1 MTYLGVSTVRSGRN
15 LNRDC
20 SGLLDCHTY
29 CFSVSYIFP
38 LQEVRFIKQ
47 ALFPVLMCHAAGRGD
62 IDAMEDLRQ
71 QVYI

>member
-1 MTYLGVSTVRSGRN
+1 MRSGRD
-15 LNRDC
+15 LNRGC
-20 SGLLDCHTY
+20 SWLLDWHTY
-29 CFSVSYIFP
+29 CFSVSHIFP

-47 ALFPVLMCHAAGRGD
+47 ALFPVLMCYAAGRGD